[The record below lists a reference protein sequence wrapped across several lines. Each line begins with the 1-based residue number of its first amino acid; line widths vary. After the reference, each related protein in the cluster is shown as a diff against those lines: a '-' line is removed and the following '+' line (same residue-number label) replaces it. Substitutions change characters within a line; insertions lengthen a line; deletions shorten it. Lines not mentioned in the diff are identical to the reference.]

1 MMHPVLNKTFAA
13 IALTLITATTSFAQT
28 QQEKVTANANTNMS
42 TPDGLVKFVVEDVM
56 NIIKSDKAI
65 QSGDLRK
72 VNALVDQ
79 KILPYSDFQKTTRLA
94 MGRNW
99 PKATP
104 AQQALI
110 TQEFKTLL
118 IRIYGGALAQVKDQK
133 IQYRPFRASAD
144 DTDVIVRTVVVGKGE
159 PIQLDY
165 RLEKTGNAWRVYDIN
180 ILGAWLIES
189 YRNQFNDQV
198 SKGGI
203 DGLIQFL
210 QQRNNSLANAK

>member
-1 MMHPVLNKTFAA
+1 MMHSILNKTFAA
-13 IALTLITATTSFAQT
+13 IALSLITATASFAQAP
-28 QQEKVTANANTNMS
+28 QEKVTASANANMN

-56 NIIKSDKAI
+56 NTIKSDKAI

-72 VNALVDQ
+72 INSLVDQ

-133 IQYRPFRASAD
+133 IQYKPFRASAD

-180 ILGAWLIES
+180 ILGAWLVES

>member
-1 MMHPVLNKTFAA
+1 MMHSILNKTLAA
-13 IALTLITATTSFAQT
+13 IALTAITATASLAQA
-28 QQEKVTANANTNMS
+28 QQEKVAASANANMS

-56 NIIKSDKAI
+56 NTIKSDKAI

-72 VNALVDQ
+72 INSLVDQ
-79 KILPYSDFQKTTRLA
+79 KILPYSDFQKTTRMS

-99 PKATP
+99 SKATP
-104 AQQALI
+104 AQQVLI

-133 IQYRPFRASAD
+133 IQYKPFRASAD

-180 ILGAWLIES
+180 ILGAWLVES

>member
-1 MMHPVLNKTFAA
+1 MMHPILNKTFAA
-13 IALTLITATTSFAQT
+13 IALSLITATASFAQAP
-28 QQEKVTANANTNMS
+28 QAAANAGANANMS

-56 NIIKSDKAI
+56 NTIKSDKAI

-79 KILPYSDFQKTTRLA
+79 KILPYSDFQKTTRLS

-99 PKATP
+99 SKATP

-133 IQYRPFRASAD
+133 IQYKPFRASAD

-180 ILGAWLIES
+180 ILGAWLVEA

>member
-1 MMHPVLNKTFAA
+1 MMHSILNKTFAA
-13 IALTLITATTSFAQT
+13 IALSLITATASFAQAP
-28 QQEKVTANANTNMS
+28 QEKVTASANANMN

-56 NIIKSDKAI
+56 NTIKSDKAI

-72 VNALVDQ
+72 IKSLVDQ

-133 IQYRPFRASAD
+133 IQYKPFRASAD

-180 ILGAWLIES
+180 ILGAWLVES

>member
-56 NIIKSDKAI
+56 NTIKSDKAI

>member
-1 MMHPVLNKTFAA
+1 MIHPILNKTFAT
-13 IALTLITATTSFAQT
+13 IAMTLITGFASFAHA
-28 QQEKVTANANTNMS
+28 QQAAVPAQAAANMN

-56 NIIKSDKAI
+56 NTIKADKAI

-72 VNALVDQ
+72 INALVDQ
-79 KILPYSDFQKTTRLA
+79 KILPYSDFQKTTRMS

-99 PKATP
+99 SKATP

-133 IQYRPFRASAD
+133 IQYKPFRASAD

-165 RLEKTGNAWRVYDIN
+165 RLEKTANVWRVYDIN
-180 ILGAWLIES
+180 ILGAWLVES

>member
-1 MMHPVLNKTFAA
+1 MRTLLFKTLLAA
-13 IALTLITATTSFAQT
+13 FISLVGVSGVQAQ
-28 QQEKVTANANTNMS
+28 NPD
-42 TPDGLVKFVVEDVM
+42 TPDGLVKLVVEDVM
-56 NIIKSDKAI
+56 NTIKNDKAI

-72 VNALVDQ
+72 INALVDQ
-79 KILPYSDFQKTTRLA
+79 KILPHSNFQKTTQLS

-99 PKATP
+99 AKASP
-104 AQQALI
+104 QQQTQI

-133 IQYRPFRASAD
+133 IQYKPFRAAAD
-144 DTDVIVRTVVVGKGE
+144 DTDVIVKTAVIGKGE

-165 RLEKTGNAWRVYDIN
+165 RLEKTANGWKVYDIN
-180 ILGAWLIES
+180 ILGAWLVES
-189 YRNQFNDQV
+189 YRNQFNDQI

-210 QQRNNSLANAK
+210 QQRNNALSSTK

>member
-1 MMHPVLNKTFAA
+1 MRALLIKTIFA
-13 IALTLITATTSFAQT
+13 LQTLFLAMAVSHAQDV
-28 QQEKVTANANTNMS
+28 K
-42 TPDGLVKFVVEDVM
+42 TPDGLVKFVVEDVLT
-56 NIIKSDKAI
+56 IIKNDKAI
-65 QSGDLRK
+65 QSGDFRK
-72 VNALVDQ
+72 INALVDE
-79 KILPYSDFQKTTRLA
+79 KILPYSDFQKTTRMS

-99 PKATP
+99 SKASP
-104 AQQALI
+104 AQQAQI

-133 IQYRPFRASAD
+133 VQYKPLRSSAD
-144 DTDVIVRTVVVGKGE
+144 DTDVIVRTAVVGKGE

-165 RLEKTGNAWRVYDIN
+165 RLEKGASGWRVYDIN

-203 DGLIQFL
+203 DGLIKFL
-210 QQRNNSLANAK
+210 QDRNNALATNK

>member
-1 MMHPVLNKTFAA
+1 MRSFLNKTFFSRQ
-13 IALTLITATTSFAQT
+13 ALFLVLVMGGAQA
-28 QQEKVTANANTNMS
+28 QDVKAVAS
-42 TPDGLVKFVVEDVM
+42 TPDGLVKFVVDDVM
-56 NIIKSDKAI
+56 TTIKNDKAI

-72 VNALVDQ
+72 INALVDQ
-79 KILPYSDFQKTTRLA
+79 KILPYSDFQKTTRMS

-99 PKATP
+99 SKASP

-110 TQEFKTLL
+110 TQEFKVLL

-133 IQYRPFRASAD
+133 VQYKPFRGSAD
-144 DTDVIVRTVVVGKGE
+144 DTDVVVRTAVVGKGE

-165 RLEKTGNAWRVYDIN
+165 RLEKGATGWKVYDIN
-180 ILGAWLIES
+180 ILGAWLVES

-203 DGLIQFL
+203 EGLIKFL
-210 QQRNNSLANAK
+210 QDRNTALSTNK

>member
-1 MMHPVLNKTFAA
+1 MMRPILNKTLAA
-13 IALTLITATTSFAQT
+13 IALTAITATASLAQA
-28 QQEKVTANANTNMS
+28 QPVNANIN

-56 NIIKSDKAI
+56 NTIKSDKAI

-72 VNALVDQ
+72 INSLVDQ
-79 KILPYSDFQKTTRLA
+79 KILPYSDFQKTTRMS

-99 PKATP
+99 SKATP

-133 IQYRPFRASAD
+133 IQFKPFRAAAD

-165 RLEKTGNAWRVYDIN
+165 HLEKTGNAWRVYDIN
-180 ILGAWLIES
+180 ILGAWLVES

>member
-1 MMHPVLNKTFAA
+1 MRALLLKTIFMLQA
-13 IALTLITATTSFAQT
+13 TLLAVGGAYAQ
-28 QQEKVTANANTNMS
+28 NTN
-42 TPDGLVKFVVEDVM
+42 TPDGLVRFVVEDVM
-56 NIIKSDKAI
+56 TTIKNDKAI

-72 VNALVDQ
+72 INSLVDQ
-79 KILPYSDFQKTTRLA
+79 KILPHSDFQKTTRLS

-99 PKATP
+99 SKATP
-104 AQQALI
+104 QQQAQI

-133 IQYRPFRASAD
+133 VQYKPFRSAAD
-144 DTDVIVRTVVVGKGE
+144 ETDVVVKTVVVGKGE

-165 RLEKTGNAWRVYDIN
+165 RLEKTANGWKVYDIN
-180 ILGAWLIES
+180 ILGAWLVES

-203 DGLIQFL
+203 DGLIKFL
-210 QQRNNSLANAK
+210 QDRNTALSSNK

>member
-1 MMHPVLNKTFAA
+1 MHPILNKTFAA
-13 IALTLITATTSFAQT
+13 IALSLIAATASFAQAP
-28 QQEKVTANANTNMS
+28 QAAANAGANANMS

-56 NIIKSDKAI
+56 NTIKSDKAI

-79 KILPYSDFQKTTRLA
+79 KILPYSDFQKTTRLS

-99 PKATP
+99 SKATP

-133 IQYRPFRASAD
+133 IQYKPFRASAD

-180 ILGAWLIES
+180 ILGAWLVES

>member
-1 MMHPVLNKTFAA
+1 MMHPILNKTLAA
-13 IALTLITATTSFAQT
+13 IALTAITATASLAQA
-28 QQEKVTANANTNMS
+28 QQAAANANMN

-56 NIIKSDKAI
+56 NTIKSDKAI

-72 VNALVDQ
+72 INALVDQ

-133 IQYRPFRASAD
+133 IQYKPFRASAD

-180 ILGAWLIES
+180 ILGAWLVES

-203 DGLIQFL
+203 EGLIQFL

>member
-1 MMHPVLNKTFAA
+1 MMHPILNKTLAA
-13 IALTLITATTSFAQT
+13 ITLTLIAVTTSLAQA
-28 QQEKVTANANTNMS
+28 QQAAANTHMNS
-42 TPDGLVKFVVEDVM
+42 PDGLVKFVVEDVM
-56 NIIKSDKAI
+56 NTIKSDKAI

-72 VNALVDQ
+72 INSLVDQ
-79 KILPYSDFQKTTRLA
+79 KILPYSDFQKTTRMS

-99 PKATP
+99 SKATP

-133 IQYRPFRASAD
+133 IQYKPFRASAD

-180 ILGAWLIES
+180 ILGAWLVES

>member
-1 MMHPVLNKTFAA
+1 MHRIMNKTVAS
-13 IALTLITATTSFAQT
+13 IALTLITAATSFAQGPT
-28 QQEKVTANANTNMS
+28 SPSAANTS
-42 TPDGLVKFVVEDVM
+42 TPDGLVKYVVEDVLST
-56 NIIKSDKAI
+56 IKSDKAI

-72 VNALVDQ
+72 INALVDQ

-133 IQYRPFRASAD
+133 IQYKPFRASAD
-144 DTDVIVRTVVVGKGE
+144 DTDVIVKTVVVGKGE

-165 RLEKTGNAWRVYDIN
+165 RLEKTANVWRVYDIN
-180 ILGAWLIES
+180 ILGAWLVES

>member
-1 MMHPVLNKTFAA
+1 MMHPVLNKVFAA
-13 IALTLITATTSFAQT
+13 IALTLITATTSFAQA
-28 QQEKVTANANTNMS
+28 QQATANAGANANMS
-42 TPDGLVKFVVEDVM
+42 TPDGLVKFVVEDVL

-72 VNALVDQ
+72 INALVDQ

-133 IQYRPFRASAD
+133 IQYKPLRASAD

-180 ILGAWLIES
+180 ILGAWLVEA

-210 QQRNNSLANAK
+210 QQKNNSLANAK

>member
-1 MMHPVLNKTFAA
+1 MHPIFNKTLAV
-13 IALTLITATTSFAQT
+13 IAWSLITVSTSFAQAQPT
-28 QQEKVTANANTNMS
+28 SVNANMS

-56 NIIKSDKAI
+56 NTIKSDKAI

-99 PKATP
+99 SKATP
-104 AQQALI
+104 AQQAMI

-118 IRIYGGALAQVKDQK
+118 IRIYSGALAQVKDQK
-133 IQYRPFRASAD
+133 IQHKPFRASAD
-144 DTDVIVRTVVVGKGE
+144 DTDVIVRTVVIGKGE
-159 PIQLDY
+159 PIQIDY

-180 ILGAWLIES
+180 ILGAWLVES

>member
-1 MMHPVLNKTFAA
+1 MRALLLKTIFMFQA
-13 IALTLITATTSFAQT
+13 TLLAVGMAHAQ
-28 QQEKVTANANTNMS
+28 NTN

-56 NIIKSDKAI
+56 TTIKNDKAI

-72 VNALVDQ
+72 INALVDQ
-79 KILPYSDFQKTTRLA
+79 KILPYSDFQKTTRLSK
-94 MGRNW
+94 GRNW
-99 PKATP
+99 SKATP
-104 AQQALI
+104 QQQAQI

-133 IQYRPFRASAD
+133 VQYKPFRAAAD
-144 DTDVIVRTVVVGKGE
+144 ETDVVVKTVVVGKGE

-165 RLEKTGNAWRVYDIN
+165 RLEKTAAGWKVYDIN
-180 ILGAWLIES
+180 ILGAWLVES

-203 DGLIQFL
+203 DGLIKFL
-210 QQRNNSLANAK
+210 QDRNTALSTNK

>member
-1 MMHPVLNKTFAA
+1 MRASFLKAFLALPLFLMVNSFA
-13 IALTLITATTSFAQT
+13 IAQ
-28 QQEKVTANANTNMS
+28 NTS

-56 NIIKSDKAI
+56 TTIKNDKAI

-72 VNALVDQ
+72 INALVDQ
-79 KILPYSDFQKTTRLA
+79 KILPHSDFQKTTRLS

-99 PKATP
+99 SKATP
-104 AQQALI
+104 QQQAQI

-118 IRIYGGALAQVKDQK
+118 VRIYGGALAQVKDQK
-133 IQYRPFRASAD
+133 VQYKPFRAAAD
-144 DTDVIVRTVVVGKGE
+144 DTDVIVKTAVVGKGE

-165 RLEKTGNAWRVYDIN
+165 RLEKGPNGWKVYDIN

-203 DGLIQFL
+203 DGLVKFL
-210 QQRNNSLANAK
+210 QDRNTALSTNK

>member
-1 MMHPVLNKTFAA
+1 MKLRVMRASFLKAFL
-13 IALTLITATTSFAQT
+13 ALPLFLMVNSFAFAQ
-28 QQEKVTANANTNMS
+28 NTN

-56 NIIKSDKAI
+56 TTIKNDKAI

-72 VNALVDQ
+72 INALVDQ
-79 KILPYSDFQKTTRLA
+79 KILPHSDFQKTTRLS

-99 PKATP
+99 SKATP
-104 AQQALI
+104 QQQAQI

-118 IRIYGGALAQVKDQK
+118 VRIYGGALAQVKDQK
-133 IQYRPFRASAD
+133 VQYKPFRAAAD
-144 DTDVIVRTVVVGKGE
+144 DTDVIVKTAVVGKGE

-165 RLEKTGNAWRVYDIN
+165 RLEKGPNGWKVYDIN

-203 DGLIQFL
+203 DGLVKFL
-210 QQRNNSLANAK
+210 QDRNTALSTNK

>member
-1 MMHPVLNKTFAA
+1 MRSLLNKIIFS
-13 IALTLITATTSFAQT
+13 IQALFLVLVMGGAQA
-28 QQEKVTANANTNMS
+28 QDVKAVAS
-42 TPDGLVKFVVEDVM
+42 TPDGLVKFVVDDVM
-56 NIIKSDKAI
+56 TTIKNDKAI

-72 VNALVDQ
+72 INALVDQ
-79 KILPYSDFQKTTRLA
+79 KILPYSDFQKTTRMS

-99 PKATP
+99 SKASP

-110 TQEFKTLL
+110 TQEFKVLL

-133 IQYRPFRASAD
+133 VQYKPFRGSAD
-144 DTDVIVRTVVVGKGE
+144 DTDVVVRTAVVGKGE

-165 RLEKTGNAWRVYDIN
+165 RLEKGATGWKVYDIN
-180 ILGAWLIES
+180 ILGAWLVES

-203 DGLIQFL
+203 EGLIKFL
-210 QQRNNSLANAK
+210 QDRNTALSTNK

>member
-1 MMHPVLNKTFAA
+1 MMHPILNKTFAA
-13 IALTLITATTSFAQT
+13 IALSLITATPSFAQAP
-28 QQEKVTANANTNMS
+28 QAAANAGANANMS

-56 NIIKSDKAI
+56 STIKSDKAI

-79 KILPYSDFQKTTRLA
+79 KILPYSDFQKTTRLS

-99 PKATP
+99 SKATP

-133 IQYRPFRASAD
+133 IQYKPFRASAD

-180 ILGAWLIES
+180 ILGAWLVES

>member
-1 MMHPVLNKTFAA
+1 MRTLLFKTLLAA
-13 IALTLITATTSFAQT
+13 FISLVGVSGVQAQ
-28 QQEKVTANANTNMS
+28 NPD
-42 TPDGLVKFVVEDVM
+42 TPDGLVKLVVDDVM
-56 NIIKSDKAI
+56 NTIKNDKAI

-72 VNALVDQ
+72 INALVDQ
-79 KILPYSDFQKTTRLA
+79 KILPHSNFQKTTQLS

-99 PKATP
+99 AKASP
-104 AQQALI
+104 QQQTQI

-133 IQYRPFRASAD
+133 VQYKPFRAAAD
-144 DTDVIVRTVVVGKGE
+144 DTDVIVKTAVIGKGE

-165 RLEKTGNAWRVYDIN
+165 RLEKTANGWKVYDIN
-180 ILGAWLIES
+180 ILGAWLVES
-189 YRNQFNDQV
+189 YRNQFNDQI

-210 QQRNNSLANAK
+210 QQRNNALSSTK

>member
-1 MMHPVLNKTFAA
+1 MMHPILNKTLAV
-13 IALTLITATTSFAQT
+13 ITLTLITVTTSLAQA
-28 QQEKVTANANTNMS
+28 QQAAANAHMNS
-42 TPDGLVKFVVEDVM
+42 PDGLVKFVVEDVM
-56 NIIKSDKAI
+56 NTIKSDKAI

-72 VNALVDQ
+72 INALVDQ
-79 KILPYSDFQKTTRLA
+79 KILPYSDFQKTTRMS

-99 PKATP
+99 SKATP

-133 IQYRPFRASAD
+133 IQYKPFRASAD

-180 ILGAWLIES
+180 ILGAWLVES

>member
-1 MMHPVLNKTFAA
+1 MMHPILNKTFAA
-13 IALTLITATTSFAQT
+13 IALSLITATASFAQAPQAAT
-28 QQEKVTANANTNMS
+28 NAGANANMS

-56 NIIKSDKAI
+56 NTIKSDKAI

-79 KILPYSDFQKTTRLA
+79 KILPYSDFQKTTRLS

-99 PKATP
+99 SRATP

-133 IQYRPFRASAD
+133 IQYKPFRASAD
-144 DTDVIVRTVVVGKGE
+144 DTDVIVRTVIVGKGE

-180 ILGAWLIES
+180 ILGAWLVES

>member
-1 MMHPVLNKTFAA
+1 MMHPILNKTFAA
-13 IALTLITATTSFAQT
+13 IALSLITATASFAQA
-28 QQEKVTANANTNMS
+28 QQAAATANMS

-56 NIIKSDKAI
+56 NTIKSDKAI
-65 QSGDLRK
+65 QNGDLRK

-79 KILPYSDFQKTTRLA
+79 KILPYSDFQKTTRLS

-99 PKATP
+99 SKATP

-165 RLEKTGNAWRVYDIN
+165 RLEKTDNAWRVYDIN

-210 QQRNNSLANAK
+210 QQRNNSLAKAK